1 MQSMQSKFNIVIKS
15 IDEKT
20 LHLTVSPSETIKS
33 IKTKIMNQMCL
44 PIEEQALL
52 FGGKIMKDFN
62 TLEYYG
68 VEDNGIITLMKLLL
82 KDDSLQQKKNEIP
95 IYNPK
100 FRLLPTIILNIEYD
114 CTINEILYN
123 NLKKELSEIVGNN
136 NFSIIELRKGSII
149 MKIVLLGDL
158 ALKGIK
164 ASEFNKTSEEI
175 NTVLKKIE
183 SAKFVCLGKNGSS
196 NTSYNIPDYS
206 KDENR
211 IKLIEFLKESCKNN
225 DDIFQSTSTMTNKEF
240 DMILEK
246 TMKYV
251 ADIAFTQEINQK
263 KYILNKLE
271 DFNNQ
276 IESIIEQSKKESIFE
291 FGVAGLSLI
300 DRDTSNYQNLKSEC
314 KNMVTKFLFHGT
326 TTNASSLITTGNF
339 KDSTTA
345 FFGPGIYM
353 TDMLDYS
360 GFYACKEN
368 AQSKFENLNII
379 RKKDELFSIVVSQV
393 FYDKLKFEK
402 CYELTDESIPPNGI
416 RYVNVNSYGQPLS
429 KNQTKEKGY
438 KKFIGSEY
446 VIPSQDQILPLYSIT
461 LKRNEYYCLWK
472 DYHFSH
478 QTQFTEHAIHVKN
491 MAKQLLGI
499 NVYGVGEFDEA
510 LDIIRRKKYN
520 KVIIIS
526 NVGIVDK
533 AKQFIED
540 IRKILKFNVVILFFT
555 ASLGHLEWIKEIP
568 NVLFTID
575 DCFFKEYILN
585 FNESGLNN
593 LKVKIEEEYGQKLN
607 KFHADLSYPLFKQ
620 AEEESKYSSINMD

>member
-1 MQSMQSKFNIVIKS
+1 MQRKFNIVIQS
-15 IDEKT
+15 NDGRT
-20 LHLTVSPSETIKS
+20 LHLIVSPSETIES
-33 IKTKIMNQMCL
+33 IKKKIMNKMVI
-44 PIEEQALL
+44 PIEEQYLL
-52 FGGKIMKDFN
+52 FNGEKMEDFK

-68 VEDNGIITLMKLLL
+68 VEDNGTIILGRLLL
-82 KDDSLQQKKNEIP
+82 EVDSPRQKNNEIP

-100 FRLLPTIILNIEYD
+100 LRLLPTIILNVDYD

-149 MKIVLLGDL
+149 MKIVLLGEL

-175 NTVLKKIE
+175 NIVLKKIE
-183 SAKFVCLGKNGSS
+183 SAKFACLGKNGSS

-211 IKLIEFLKESCKNN
+211 IKLVEFLKESCKNN

-291 FGVAGLSLI
+291 FGIAGLSLI

-379 RKKDELFSIVVSQV
+379 RKKDEIFSIVVSQV

-402 CYELTDESIPPNGI
+402 CYELTDESIPSNGI
-416 RYVNVNSYGQPLS
+416 RYVNVDSYGQPLS

-446 VIPSQDQILPLYSIT
+446 VIPSKDQILPLYSIT

-472 DYHFSH
+472 NYHFTHETKYSK
-478 QTQFTEHAIHVKN
+478 HALHCKN
-491 MAKQLLGI
+491 LAKQLLGI
-499 NVYGVGEFDEA
+499 NMYGVGEIDEA
-510 LDIIRRKKYN
+510 LKIIK
-520 KVIIIS
+520 
-526 NVGIVDK
+526 
-533 AKQFIED
+533 
-540 IRKILKFNVVILFFT
+540 RKI
-555 ASLGHLEWIKEIP
+555 
-568 NVLFTID
+568 
-575 DCFFKEYILN
+575 
-585 FNESGLNN
+585 
-593 LKVKIEEEYGQKLN
+593 
-607 KFHADLSYPLFKQ
+607 
-620 AEEESKYSSINMD
+620 